1 MIFPTTFI
9 DSETKLK
16 VDLYIKSFDLDDEK
30 EYIIKH
36 QEELLP
42 DWLESPKTIIF
53 IFFQCKC
60 ALDGTNLR
68 KEQLEKDRLLSK
80 FNQLGLSFYNVC
92 NKQGI
97 KSEIICP
104 KDGFPQYSRK
114 GKNIFS
120 IQTIV
125 THHLP
130 SFKKEEKGCGLIHP
144 FWGKAVYPC
153 IMISLAEKQPLKPI
167 IDYIFIAQNYKL

>member
-1 MIFPTTFI
+1 MLI
-9 DSETKLK
+9 DSETKLN
-16 VDLYIKSFDLDDEK
+16 VELYIKSFDLYDEE

-36 QEELLP
+36 REELLP

-53 IFFQCKC
+53 IFFQCKG

-68 KEQLEKDRLLSK
+68 KEQLEKDRLLYK
-80 FNQLGLSFYNVC
+80 YTQLGLSFYNAC

-97 KSEIICP
+97 VSEIICP
-104 KDGFPQYSRK
+104 KDGFPKYSRK

-120 IQTIV
+120 IQKIV

-130 SFKKEEKGCGLIHP
+130 FFQKEDNRCGLIHP

-153 IMISLAEKQPLKPI
+153 VMISLASKEQLKPI
-167 IDYIFIAQNYKL
+167 IDDILLKSINYDIIT